1 MPGFGRQQVDPPQP
15 CDDLLVAMSLL
26 QHLRA
31 VFPNRSS
38 QSERSKKPGQVRI
51 PGRRSWRQSKRG
63 LTELEALPYKCITM
77 LNANHQRPKEGD
89 QAPFERPATIAQQ
102 VHGRIR
108 AEIVS
113 MRLPPGKALSEKEL
127 SLRYGLSRTPIR
139 EALIKLAEER
149 LVEIVPQV
157 GTFVSRI
164 SLREVYEAQLIREA
178 LERAVVRLAA
188 ERITKKDIE
197 YLRARLAEQSRLCD
211 GTDPHA
217 FYVSDEAFHQR
228 IAEAADHP
236 RAWHVAQQQKVHLDR
251 VRHLDLIAVDR
262 LPDIVAQHTAVL
274 EALARR
280 DVEAAERSIVTH
292 LRSVFDSVKAHM
304 AANSALF
311 DEPRAS
317 GTRAPGIASQR

>member
-1 MPGFGRQQVDPPQP
+1 MLKESHRN
-15 CDDLLVAMSLL
+15 
-26 QHLRA
+26 LRDID
-31 VFPNRSS
+31 R
-38 QSERSKKPGQVRI
+38 
-51 PGRRSWRQSKRG
+51 
-63 LTELEALPYKCITM
+63 
-77 LNANHQRPKEGD
+77 
-89 QAPFERPATIAQQ
+89 APFERPATIAQQ

-108 AEIVS
+108 ADIVS
-113 MRLPPGKALSEKEL
+113 MRLSPGEALSEKEL

-149 LVEIVPQV
+149 LVEIIPQV

-164 SLREVYEAQLIREA
+164 SLREVYDAQLIREA

-188 ERITKKDIE
+188 ERLSQQDIE
-197 YLRARLAEQSRLCD
+197 FLRGRLAEQSKLCD
-211 GTDPHA
+211 GSDPHA
-217 FYVSDEAFHQR
+217 FYASDEAFHQR

-262 LPDIVAQHTAVL
+262 LPDIVAQHTAVV

-280 DVEAAERSIVTH
+280 DVEAAEGSIVTH

-304 AANSALF
+304 AANAALF

-317 GTRAPGIASQR
+317 GIRDPGIASQR